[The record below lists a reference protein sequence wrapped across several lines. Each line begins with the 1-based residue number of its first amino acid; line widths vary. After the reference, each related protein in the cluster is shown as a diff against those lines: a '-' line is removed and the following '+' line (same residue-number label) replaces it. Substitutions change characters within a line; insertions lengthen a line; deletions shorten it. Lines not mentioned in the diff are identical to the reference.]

1 MKEVR
6 DIVKSCLILIAIV
19 VSLIYIRP
27 SRSEPMSD
35 SERAAYQW
43 IITHPQP
50 IQVHTIGDHNYLLI
64 DSKGETFITG
74 VVTFGTINSKK

>member
-1 MKEVR
+1 MKEVS
-6 DIVKSCLILIAIV
+6 DIVKSSLMLIAVV

-27 SRSEPMSD
+27 SRPETMTDP
-35 SERAAYQW
+35 ERAAYQW
-43 IITHPQP
+43 ITTHPQP